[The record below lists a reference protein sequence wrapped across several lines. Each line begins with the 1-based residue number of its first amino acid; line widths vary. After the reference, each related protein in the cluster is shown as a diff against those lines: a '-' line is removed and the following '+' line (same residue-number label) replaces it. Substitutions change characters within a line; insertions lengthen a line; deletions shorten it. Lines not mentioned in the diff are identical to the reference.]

1 MLVYTIAEL
10 DALFGYAPQKGHGSW
25 WAHNWQ
31 RMVAEHAFPAPLPG
45 FGRPR
50 WSRALVD
57 RWANT
62 NGADTGEPVKF
73 VVRPEGVRPPELEP
87 NLAAL
92 DRAR

>member
-1 MLVYTIAEL
+1 MFVYTIAEL
-10 DALFGYAPQKGHGSW
+10 DALFGYAPQKGYGSW
-25 WAHNWQ
+25 WAQNWK
-31 RMVAEHAFPAPLPG
+31 RMVRDHGFPSPLPG

-57 RWANT
+57 TWANT
-62 NGADTGEPVKF
+62 NGAGHAVKIEVATQPVH
-73 VVRPEGVRPPELEP
+73 VELEP